1 MKASTTAVGEAVATT
16 TAVLVSPPTVYV
28 VVKPPVM
35 VVDCSPLYSTTR
47 VTPPMT
53 AEVVVPPEMKYL
65 VTVRTDA
72 DALVSVADEIP
83 PLSGVSSDS
92 IDGAA
97 EGEPP

>member
-1 MKASTTAVGEAVATT
+1 
-16 TAVLVSPPTVYV
+16 
-28 VVKPPVM
+28 
-35 VVDCSPLYSTTR
+35 
-47 VTPPMT
+47 MT